1 MTKKELLTEIF
12 IKKNPLLLF
21 DYKYNSYLDCL
32 TCTYG
37 LFFRYHSNGVIK
49 NYSDIIRMNKYLSE
63 DIVKAIKDDKEYKEI
78 ESVALNLYD
87 RNNMVKILEII
98 CRHTG
103 GLHIIPVY
111 LIECAYDIVI
121 TSKR

>member
-21 DYKYNSYLDCL
+21 GYKYNSYLECL
-32 TCTYG
+32 LNAYG
-37 LFFRYHSNGVIK
+37 IFLSLHSKGVIK
-49 NYSDIIRMNKYLSE
+49 EYSDIIRMNNYLSE
-63 DIVKAIKDDKEYKEI
+63 DVVKAIKDDKEYKEI
-78 ESVALNLYD
+78 ESVALNLYN

-111 LIECAYDIVI
+111 LIECAYDITI

>member
-21 DYKYNSYLDCL
+21 GYKFNSYLECL
-32 TCTYG
+32 IYAYG
-37 LFFRYHSNGVIK
+37 IIFGCHSKGIIK
-49 NYSDIIRMNKYLSE
+49 KYSDIICMNNHLSE
-63 DIVKAIKDDKEYKEI
+63 EIVKAIKDDKEYKEI
-78 ESVALNLYD
+78 ESKALNLYD

-98 CRHTG
+98 CIHTG
-103 GLHIIPVY
+103 GLHIIPVF
-111 LIECAYDIVI
+111 LIECAYDIKI

>member
-12 IKKNPLLLF
+12 IKKNPLLFF
-21 DYKYNSYLDCL
+21 DYKYNSYLECL
-32 TCTYG
+32 IYAYG

-49 NYSDIIRMNKYLSE
+49 RYSDIIRMNKYLPE
-63 DIVKAIKDDKEYKEI
+63 DIVKAIKNDKEYKEI
-78 ESVALNLYD
+78 ESIALNLYD
-87 RNNMVKILEII
+87 RDNMVKILEII

-111 LIECAYDIVI
+111 LIECAYDIKI
-121 TSKR
+121 TS

>member
-111 LIECAYDIVI
+111 LIECAYDITI

>member
-1 MTKKELLTEIF
+1 MKKNELLKEIF
-12 IKKNPLLLF
+12 VKKNPLLLF
-21 DYKYNSYLDCL
+21 GYKYNSYLDAL
-32 TCTYG
+32 IYTYD
-37 LFFRYHSNGVIK
+37 LIVRYHSKGVIK
-49 NYSDIIRMNKYLSE
+49 NYSDIIRINNYLSE
-63 DIVKAIKDDKEYKEI
+63 DVVKAIKDDKEYKET

-111 LIECAYDIVI
+111 LIECAYDITI

>member
-12 IKKNPLLLF
+12 IKKNPLLF
-21 DYKYNSYLDCL
+21 IDYKFNSYLECL
-32 TCTYG
+32 SYAYG
-37 LFFRYHSNGVIK
+37 MIFGCHSKGIIK
-49 NYSDIIRMNKYLSE
+49 KYSDIICMNNHLSE

-103 GLHIIPVY
+103 GLHIIPVF
-111 LIECAYDIVI
+111 LIECAYDIKI